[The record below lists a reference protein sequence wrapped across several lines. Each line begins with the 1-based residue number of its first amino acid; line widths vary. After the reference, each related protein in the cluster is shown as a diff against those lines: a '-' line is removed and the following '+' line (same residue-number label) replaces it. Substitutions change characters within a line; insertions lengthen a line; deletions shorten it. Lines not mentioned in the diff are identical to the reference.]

1 MTFNERITAAWPEKE
16 ILKYAPPNNTPVRS
30 VVVDATSIALPTDR
44 NARIIVPGGTLM
56 RRTAD
61 NKRVVPFDGTGK
73 IEGVLKS
80 PVEIL
85 SNTTAGYTTGAL
97 YFTGCIFITTA
108 IPSFLTYASNVTTD
122 LVPFN
127 NRFEGA

>member
-16 ILKYAPPNNTPVRS
+16 ILKYPPPMGTPIRS

-73 IEGVLKS
+73 IEGVLKA
-80 PVEIL
+80 PVELL
-85 SNTTAGYTTGAL
+85 SNTTVGRRMIGHHFGIVAGQASAGDARAL
-97 YFTGCIFITTA
+97 RDA
-108 IPSFLTYASNVTTD
+108 LSDWWV
-122 LVPFN
+122 
-127 NRFEGA
+127 